1 MRISTRGRYALKMMI
16 EFAKHPDTTTKICQ
30 VSRSQHI
37 SEKYLEQIVS
47 VLTKA
52 GFVKSLRG
60 AQGGYLLTRKPSEY
74 SVGEILRLT
83 EGSLAP
89 VACLDD
95 DSAPCDLADCCVSRS
110 VFQKIEDAV
119 NQVVDHI
126 SLADLLARDSETTAA
141 EGTALCQQRGC
152 REAEEEKESEKKK

>member
-30 VSRSQHI
+30 VSRSQNI

-47 VLTKA
+47 TLTKA
-52 GFVKSLRG
+52 GFVKSVRG
-60 AQGGYLLTRKPSEY
+60 AQGGYLLSRAPKDY

-95 DSAPCDLADCCVSRS
+95 DSAPCDLAGICVSRD
-110 VFQKIEDAV
+110 VFKKIEDAV
-119 NQVVDHI
+119 NNVVDNI
-126 SLADLLARDSETTAA
+126 SLEDLLNKDAA
-141 EGTALCQQRGC
+141 DAGKPHPVGLCQKS
-152 REAEEEKESEKKK
+152 KEN

>member
-16 EFAKHPDTTTKICQ
+16 EFAKHPDTTTKISQ
-30 VSRSQHI
+30 VSRSQGI

-47 VLTKA
+47 TLTKA
-52 GFVKSLRG
+52 GFVKSVRG
-60 AQGGYLLTRKPSEY
+60 AQGGYLLARKPCEY

-89 VACLDD
+89 VACLDEN
-95 DSAPCDLADCCVSRS
+95 SAPCDLACACVSRS

-126 SLADLLARDSETTAA
+126 SLEDLLEEEA
-141 EGTALCQQRGC
+141 EAVKKEGSGLCQMKKRSS
-152 REAEEEKESEKKK
+152 REK

>member
-16 EFAKHPDTTTKICQ
+16 EFAKHPECTTKINQ
-30 VSRSQHI
+30 VSRSQNI

-47 VLTKA
+47 TLTKA
-52 GFVKSLRG
+52 GYVKSIRG
-60 AQGGYLLTRKPSEY
+60 AQGGYLLTRAPKDY

-95 DSAPCDLADCCVSRS
+95 DSEPCDLAGCCVSRS

-119 NQVVDHI
+119 NNVVDHI
-126 SLADLLARDSETTAA
+126 SLEDLLKEDTA
-141 EGTALCQQRGC
+141 GKSHSHPVGLCQKQK
-152 REAEEEKESEKKK
+152 EK

>member
-16 EFAKHPDTTTKICQ
+16 EFAKHPDTTTKINQ

-47 VLTKA
+47 TLTKA
-52 GFVKSLRG
+52 GFVKSIRG
-60 AQGGYLLTRKPSEY
+60 AQGGYLLARKPSEY

-95 DSAPCDLADCCVSRS
+95 DSEPCDLACACVSRS
-110 VFQKIEDAV
+110 VFRKIEDAV
-119 NQVVDHI
+119 NQVVDNI
-126 SLADLLARDSETTAA
+126 SLEDLLNEEEADAKIRTG
-141 EGTALCQQRGC
+141 EGLCQQQKR
-152 REAEEEKESEKKK
+152 RAHEKDT